1 MKVNILQAILQNLP
15 TGLRGKVAEGDFAGI
30 LAQLMEGVQLENLEG
45 LDLKACLGELA
56 DTLLENQDQEEE
68 EADLNLLFN
77 PIHMPWIYREELAV
91 NDELLLGDEHSLL
104 ETTVG
109 GVDSPT
115 IGLVED
121 LPVKGFDQMGDEL
134 AQIQVNFTEQ
144 LEEVLEVDG
153 LKEGLESLDKPSVD
167 FTNLDREAK
176 FDKAILGEGS
186 ALVDDL
192 QFKSEKLDELAVGEE
207 LDSLSL
213 KEEDKE
219 IRNKNIAKEGSLFNQ
234 LDVRFDNLST
244 EVELEVADVA
254 EQVDFRENI
263 ESINDKIIE
272 FMDLNRDENSVRLK
286 LHPEELGYVDL
297 NLKMEEGK
305 LVVKILVENEAA
317 RDLFNSN
324 LNQLNNNLLRQD
336 IVLGRVDIE
345 LSLNSNNPSA
355 NSNSRNQGNRPYRTS
370 RIQFSKESPAV
381 SYINDLKESGLN
393 ILA

>member
-1 MKVNILQAILQNLP
+1 
-15 TGLRGKVAEGDFAGI
+15 
-30 LAQLMEGVQLENLEG
+30 
-45 LDLKACLGELA
+45 
-56 DTLLENQDQEEE
+56 
-68 EADLNLLFN
+68 
-77 PIHMPWIYREELAV
+77 
-91 NDELLLGDEHSLL
+91 
-104 ETTVG
+104 
-109 GVDSPT
+109 
-115 IGLVED
+115 
-121 LPVKGFDQMGDEL
+121 
-134 AQIQVNFTEQ
+134 
-144 LEEVLEVDG
+144 
-153 LKEGLESLDKPSVD
+153 
-167 FTNLDREAK
+167 
-176 FDKAILGEGS
+176 
-186 ALVDDL
+186 DDL

-219 IRNKNIAKEGSLFNQ
+219 IRNKNIAKGGSLFNQ

-381 SYINDLKESGLN
+381 TYINDLKESGLN

>member
-15 TGLRGKVAEGDFAGI
+15 TGLKGKVAEGDFAGI

-45 LDLKACLGELA
+45 LDLEASLDELA

-134 AQIQVNFTEQ
+134 AQVQINFTEQ

-176 FDKAILGEGS
+176 FDKATLGEGS
-186 ALVDDL
+186 ALDDL

-305 LVVKILVENEAA
+305 LVVK
-317 RDLFNSN
+317 
-324 LNQLNNNLLRQD
+324 NLLRQD